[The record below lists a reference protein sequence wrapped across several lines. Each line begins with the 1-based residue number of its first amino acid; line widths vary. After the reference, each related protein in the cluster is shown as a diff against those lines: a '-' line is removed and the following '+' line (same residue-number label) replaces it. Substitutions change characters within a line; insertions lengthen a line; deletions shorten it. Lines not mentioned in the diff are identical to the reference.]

1 MEGKILNTNK
11 NTGKTSNT
19 KNTII
24 HIGEVVDINDPANEG
39 RIKVR
44 VPYFDN
50 ANVNSKQKNRKE
62 ANKKEESYKKVAGTN
77 ESEITNATLKNKLN
91 NNKQNTNLSG
101 GVDPNARTEIVWAI
115 PLLPK
120 HLQILPRV
128 GEKVKLI
135 FFDMGE
141 SQLNRAWIGPL
152 VSQKDKLNHQPST
165 SAGNI
170 LETSLLNKLLKNV
183 SGDNKNLRTGNKKI
197 GSFTGGFPDKSDI
210 ALMGRNN
217 ADIILPT
224 RKGNNTP
231 LNSGGE
237 VLIRAGKFSF
247 NRDNKLSLNT
257 KNPGYLRIKVVETNS
272 LANRNNRNNQKTM
285 SMLFSD
291 YIDLI
296 AYDNNVSGKPYRTK
310 VNPIIGEDTQMLDT
324 HDSLSPLIRG
334 DVLVEF
340 LELIRDYVKNHNHP
354 YHKLAAT
361 NANSKDKIEQ
371 FDLER
376 LLSQGIRIN

>member
-11 NTGKTSNT
+11 NIGNT
-19 KNTII
+19 NINKNTII
-24 HIGEVVDINDPANEG
+24 HIGEVVDIDDPANEG

-44 VPYFDN
+44 VPYYDN
-50 ANVNSKQKNRKE
+50 ANVNSKKKSRKE
-62 ANKKEESYKKVAGTN
+62 TNKKEETYKKVSGNN
-77 ESEITNATLKNKLN
+77 ESEITNPNLKNKLKN
-91 NNKQNTNLSG
+91 TKQNTNLSG
-101 GVDPNARTEIVWAI
+101 GLDPNAQTEVVWAI

-120 HLQILPRV
+120 HLQIIPRV

-152 VSQKDKLNHQPST
+152 VSQKDKLNNQPGT

-183 SGDNKNLRTGNKKI
+183 SGDNKDLKTGNKKI
-197 GSFTGGFPDKSDI
+197 GSYTGGFPDKSDI

-217 ADIILPT
+217 ADIVLPT
-224 RKGNNTP
+224 KKGNNTP

-237 VLIRAGKFSF
+237 VLIRVGKFSF
-247 NRDNKLSLNT
+247 NRNNKLSLNT
-257 KNPGYLRIKVVETNS
+257 KNPGYLRIKTIQNNTS
-272 LANRNNRNNQKTM
+272 PNNRENEKTM

-296 AYDNNVSGKPYRTK
+296 AYNNNVSGVPYRTE
-310 VNPIIGEDTQMLDT
+310 VNPIIGEDAEMLKT
-324 HDSLSPLIRG
+324 HNSLSPLIRG

-354 YHKLAAT
+354 YHKIPAT

-376 LLSQGIRIN
+376 LLSRGIRIN